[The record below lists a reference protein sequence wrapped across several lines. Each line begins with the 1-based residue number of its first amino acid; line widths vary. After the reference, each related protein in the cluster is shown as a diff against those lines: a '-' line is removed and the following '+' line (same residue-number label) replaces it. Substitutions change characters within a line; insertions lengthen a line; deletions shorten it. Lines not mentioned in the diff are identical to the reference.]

1 MFRALIR
8 QTSQSDR
15 EENFEVEQIESAKDK
30 TKNAEKWTLGVL
42 ALPIAL
48 LAFGFCAGA
57 ALRRVVEPAHNLT
70 LVISSSDSKQEAP
83 YSNEECP
90 RPIVEPDGERAQLIN
105 ARR

>member
-1 MFRALIR
+1 MFGPVFR
-8 QTSQSDR
+8 QTSRSAS
-15 EENFEVEQIESAKDK
+15 EETFAVEQIESAKDK

-57 ALRRVVEPAHNLT
+57 TLRRVVEPAHNLT

-83 YSNEECP
+83 YFNEECP
-90 RPIVEPDGERAQLIN
+90 RPIVEPDGGRAQLIN